1 MKLFLFGGAEI
12 GPPFR
17 SVSILKNLM
26 KKALTSIHPKSILHI
41 PYARLYPINED
52 KGEWYEGWFDDLMA
66 DTGINIINARNQEA
80 LGRVTDSVVF
90 INGGSNRKLLVDE
103 MYKSQLLL
111 HKVLSAKYIVA
122 ESAGS
127 MAMGEY
133 MRISRTDSGVM
144 KAIGVIKNVVIE
156 PHYTEK
162 NYKEY
167 LPGDM
172 EKSGVKYGIGIDSAT
187 GIIVDPAEF
196 PAKWEKIGVGSVYI
210 KTAK

>member
-1 MKLFLFGGAEI
+1 CIVIYRL
-12 GPPFR
+12 
-17 SVSILKNLM
+17 NLRD
-26 KKALTSIHPKSILHI
+26 HYILHI